1 MSSIASQITAGI
13 FLAIMTFLIITNYKG
28 MTAIM
33 QQGGTT
39 ITQVSK
45 TLQGR

>member
-1 MSSIASQITAGI
+1 MSSIVSQITAGI

-28 MTAIM
+28 MTEIM
-33 QQGGTT
+33 KQGGTT
-39 ITQVSK
+39 ISQVSK